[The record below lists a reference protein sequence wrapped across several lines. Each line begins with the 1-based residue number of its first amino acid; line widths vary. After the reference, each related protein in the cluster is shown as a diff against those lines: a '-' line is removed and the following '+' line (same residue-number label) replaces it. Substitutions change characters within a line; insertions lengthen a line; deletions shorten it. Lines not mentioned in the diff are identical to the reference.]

1 MLRTPFSRPDGVRS
15 QELPLYFVVS
25 PKLIREFGHTREIR
39 ELAFQA
45 LALATLIRFCLKQN
59 LSLTNWRSVH
69 RYLMKMVTRSQSV
82 WLTEKGT
89 FR

>member
-1 MLRTPFSRPDGVRS
+1 MLRTPFSRPDGVRF
-15 QELPLYFVVS
+15 QELPLYFVLS
-25 PKLIREFGHTREIR
+25 TKLIREFGHTRQIR
-39 ELAFQA
+39 ELTF

-82 WLTEKGT
+82 WSTEKGT
-89 FR
+89 FH